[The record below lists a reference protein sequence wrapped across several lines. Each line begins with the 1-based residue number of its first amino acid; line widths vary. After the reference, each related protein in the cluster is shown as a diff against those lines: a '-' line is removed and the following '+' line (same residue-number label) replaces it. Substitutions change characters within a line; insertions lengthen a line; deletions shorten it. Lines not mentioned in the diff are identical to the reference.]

1 MENPKANQLIKEV
14 IKQVDSGNAVYA
26 EIADQLK
33 EIRKYALNE
42 QNPSLVKALRLCAEH
57 LEENDDFLIRIPND
71 EPIEDE
77 TQPNDFDH
85 DAKESLSYLLNLLL
99 DLDNKHNVSDLR
111 EYNNKMT
118 NYA

>member
-14 IKQVDSGNAVYA
+14 IKKVDSDNAVYA
-26 EIADQLK
+26 EIAGQLK
-33 EIRKYALNE
+33 DIRKYAMDE
-42 QNPSLVKALRLCAEH
+42 QNPTLVKALRLCAEH

-77 TQPNDFDH
+77 TETNDFDH
-85 DAKESLSYLLNLLL
+85 DAKESLGYFLNLLL
-99 DLDNKHNVSDLR
+99 DLDNKHNISDLR
-111 EYNNKMT
+111 EYNNKMM